1 MINLNLCKQINYF
14 VLKITVEIYRIRI
27 CIQLEYKHTYK
38 TIDREGHKNFKI
50 ILINSSIFSI

>member
-1 MINLNLCKQINYF
+1 MHP
-14 VLKITVEIYRIRI
+14 IRI
-27 CIQLEYKHTYK
+27 QSLQYK

>member
-27 CIQLEYKHTYK
+27 CIQLEYKHYNIKLLIEKVT
-38 TIDREGHKNFKI
+38 KI
-50 ILINSSIFSI
+50 LK